1 MTIVPFY
8 LTRKLGGGIKTFI
21 FIALVTSLPILV
33 GYWTIMSRYSPRKNE
48 KAKLPGKPVEHYLEF
63 HKPEDA
69 AKYKGRNKIPLETFH
84 EMYFAGDV
92 SFKGDC
98 LEILEYRHDW
108 ATFEFTYSLF
118 KYFLTGMMPEVL
130 MHTRSQGN
138 YPNPCSGT
146 ASGANEVLS
155 R

>member
-1 MTIVPFY
+1 
-8 LTRKLGGGIKTFI
+8 
-21 FIALVTSLPILV
+21 
-33 GYWTIMSRYSPRKNE
+33 MSRYSPRKNE